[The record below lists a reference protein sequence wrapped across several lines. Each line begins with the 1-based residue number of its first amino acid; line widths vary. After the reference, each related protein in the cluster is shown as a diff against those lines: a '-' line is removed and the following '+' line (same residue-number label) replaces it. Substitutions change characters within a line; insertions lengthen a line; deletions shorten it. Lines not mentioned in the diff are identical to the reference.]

1 MGSCKEQESH
11 EKSGVPVTDAGAYP
25 RAVVVVHLHADAA
38 STAVETAG
46 RSENLAGR
54 TVAELIVLVAA
65 TKDVDLFFLVEL
77 GRLVLVFLYV
87 IEAID
92 EGFVALQL
100 V

>member
-1 MGSCKEQESH
+1 MGGSEEQESK
-11 EKSGVPVTDAGAYP
+11 EKPGIPVTDTGAYP

-65 TKDVDLFFLVEL
+65 AKDVDLLFLVEL
-77 GRLVLVFLYV
+77 GCLVFVFL
-87 IEAID
+87 
-92 EGFVALQL
+92 
-100 V
+100 